1 MNSTREIIP
10 GFKQPEVEFDTP
22 APQEVPVVIARL
34 EKAMPEL
41 IHSTVALENNPMT
54 FVEVKTMLDGVTVGG
69 HKIEDSQQVLNQARS
84 YKKLINRVRGQYFQP
99 TQQELCG
106 LHKVLAFE
114 EALEWGAFRRG
125 DVRIAGTGY
134 RPPPAARLPGMYK
147 TGMEKIRKHVQG
159 PHLQAMCAFLL
170 VSKLQCFW
178 DGNKRAGRLLMN
190 GMLLSAGQDA
200 VLVSHKRKEQYNEVL
215 LNFYD
220 TGRPDQAI
228 KFLGECVLG
237 RPPKM

>member
-1 MNSTREIIP
+1 MNATREIIP
-10 GFKQPEVEFDTP
+10 GFKQPEVEFGP
-22 APQEVPVVIARL
+22 RAPQEIPVVIARL

-84 YKKLINRVRGQYFQP
+84 YKRLINRVRGQYFQP

-147 TGMEKIRKHVQG
+147 TGMENIRKHVQG

-178 DGNKRAGRLLMN
+178 ENAFWANHPKCKKRLRGPSFEEWALEELQLAGAELGGGSGIRTH
-190 GMLLSAGQDA
+190 
-200 VLVSHKRKEQYNEVL
+200 V
-215 LNFYD
+215 
-220 TGRPDQAI
+220 GRIAPI
-228 KFLGECVLG
+228 
-237 RPPKM
+237 